1 MAIGEMPAHT
11 HERGTMNIT
20 GSVSYVAS
28 GYGEENSTAKGAFI
42 ADTWHQ
48 GAGYNN
54 AGGSGTLIQNFRLD
68 ASKSWTGAT
77 SEVGS
82 DNAHN
87 NIQPYIA
94 VFLWKRVS

>member
-1 MAIGEMPAHT
+1 
-11 HERGTMNIT
+11 MNIT

-42 ADTWHQ
+42 
-48 GAGYNN
+48 AGYNN